1 MTPPVEMPNG
11 AQALAL
17 ALIDASRQPMLLFN
31 GDLTVVGANRSFCA
45 AFNVVSDRVGG
56 CSLNQLGAGEW
67 NQAELHLML
76 ENVRSDSGE
85 AGELEIDLRRRGI
98 DTRRLIVNA
107 QRVVQGDVATVLVLL
122 TINDVTNARR
132 VAEVNVSLLLEKD
145 DLLRERAV
153 LLQEMQHRIANSLQ
167 IIASILMLKA
177 RAVKSAETRRHLRDA
192 HDRVMSVAA
201 VQRHLQENLGDVEI
215 RPYLTKLC
223 ESLAASMIRES
234 RPLAINVGADEA
246 TISSHEA
253 VSLGLIV
260 TELVI
265 NALKHAFPNGR
276 GGVIAVSYEATPNGW
291 ALSVE
296 DDGVGRPPEPPVR
309 KAGLGTTVVEA
320 LGRQLG
326 GVVTIS
332 DTMPGTKIVLAHL
345 KAGKIKSE
353 AAGVGVAV

>member
-1 MTPPVEMPNG
+1 MTTPVEKPTA

-17 ALIDASRQPMLLFN
+17 ALIDASQQPMLLFDGALN
-31 GDLTVVGANRSFCA
+31 LVGASRSFRA
-45 AFNVVSDRVGG
+45 TFGLSRDQVAGN
-56 CSLNQLGAGEW
+56 SLRQLGSGEW
-67 NQAELHLML
+67 DQAELQLML
-76 ENVRSDSGE
+76 ENVRSDGAE
-85 AGELEIDLRRRGI
+85 AGDLEIDLKRAGSEA
-98 DTRRLIVNA
+98 RRLIVNA
-107 QRVVQGDVATVLVLL
+107 QTVVQGDASGVLVLL
-122 TINDVTNARR
+122 TINDVTATRR
-132 VAEVNVSLLLEKD
+132 VEEVNISLLLEKD
-145 DLLRERAV
+145 GLLRERAV

-234 RPLAINVGADEA
+234 RPLAIHVRADEA
-246 TISSHEA
+246 VISSHQA

-276 GGVIAVSYEATPNGW
+276 GGVIDVGYDVTPDGW
-291 ALSVE
+291 VLSVE
-296 DDGVGRPPEPPVR
+296 DDGVGRPTEPPIR
-309 KAGLGTTVVEA
+309 RAGLGTTVVEA
-320 LGRQLG
+320 LARQLG
-326 GVVTIS
+326 CDVTVS
-332 DTMPGTKIVLAHL
+332 DAALGARIVLAHVEVAKPTL
-345 KAGKIKSE
+345 E
-353 AAGVGVAV
+353 AAGVA